1 LVREINFSSGVAT
14 SKIRVRISHGILLSP
29 FYGRAYRA
37 ARYNNVALIRY
48 LILAFKTPI
57 IGRCR
62 HCPIHE
68 RFNIIFAIEVL
79 LGPIQCAP
87 SEIVPHPR
95 ALLCFR
101 LRLRPPV
108 GIIPSACPSFPPII
122 LFLAYQPLV
131 LSFLVGRQQVSLL
144 ERCLLRRVSYVNAAR
159 DGASL
164 EYPRVTLGEVYN
176 LHTRPERRETDEN
189 VNLPIQQTIL
199 ECTEWN
205 RRRATDEDE

>member
-1 LVREINFSSGVAT
+1 
-14 SKIRVRISHGILLSP
+14 
-29 FYGRAYRA
+29 
-37 ARYNNVALIRY
+37 VALIRY

-87 SEIVPHPR
+87 SEIAPHPR

-108 GIIPSACPSFPPII
+108 GIIPSACPSFPPP
-122 LFLAYQPLV
+122 FSSPLPPTPRAP
-131 LSFLVGRQQVSLL
+131 LSRGPAASFAIRALPSAV
-144 ERCLLRRVSYVNAAR
+144 AR
-159 DGASL
+159 DGASV

-176 LHTRPERRETDEN
+176 LHTRPRRKTERREHKPALRPCDKLYWNAPNGIIGE
-189 VNLPIQQTIL
+189 QTISRG
-199 ECTEWN
+199 T
-205 RRRATDEDE
+205 

>member
-1 LVREINFSSGVAT
+1 
-14 SKIRVRISHGILLSP
+14 
-29 FYGRAYRA
+29 
-37 ARYNNVALIRY
+37 VALIRY